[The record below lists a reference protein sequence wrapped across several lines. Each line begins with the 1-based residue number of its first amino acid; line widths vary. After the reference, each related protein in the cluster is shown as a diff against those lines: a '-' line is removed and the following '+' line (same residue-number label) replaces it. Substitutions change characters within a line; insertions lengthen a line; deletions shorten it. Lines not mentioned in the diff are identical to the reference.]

1 MSVQRLG
8 VGEHGEVKY
17 RTLADGWV
25 TASVYYRS
33 GQGRLRRIEAT
44 GDSRSAARR
53 VALKSFERTAAAG
66 GGAEY
71 GRRTTFRDVAADWLV
86 SVEEL
91 AVAGRRSPRTA
102 ALYRHALER
111 HVLPGRGELRLE
123 ELTTAR
129 IDWFVRE
136 RRRTHGYAV
145 AKLCRSVTSGVCGFA
160 VRRDAM
166 RFNPVRDVGAL
177 EVVSERQ
184 PRAMTSDEV
193 SAWLAILDRSEFA
206 REHDLPDFVRF
217 LLGTGCR
224 LGEALALTWDGV
236 DLERG
241 LVSVSATLIRVR
253 GQGMLS
259 KRPKTRAGVRVLR
272 VPTWLVELLRK
283 RRAAD
288 PESAGAVFPDSIGGH
303 RDPNNVG
310 RAHRVARTG
319 TGFEWV
325 VPHTYRKT
333 VATVLDGQGLSAR
346 TIADQL
352 GHARISMTQDIY
364 MGRRTVDES
373 AAVALELVAGLG
385 GPTPPLHNR

>member
-17 RTLADGWV
+17 RMLADGRV

-44 GDSRSAARR
+44 GESRSAARR

-71 GRRTTFRDVAADWLV
+71 GRRTTFRDVAGDWLV

-111 HVLPGRGELRLE
+111 HVLPRLGELRLE

-193 SAWLAILDRSEFA
+193 LAWLAILDRSEFA

-259 KRPKTRAGVRVLR
+259 KRPKTRAGCGCCAFRRGWWSCCVSVGLR
-272 VPTWLVELLRK
+272 IRS
-283 RRAAD
+283 RRGRCFRTR
-288 PESAGAVFPDSIGGH
+288 SVGIGI
-303 RDPNNVG
+303 
-310 RAHRVARTG
+310 RT
-319 TGFEWV
+319 TWV
-325 VPHTYRKT
+325 VCIASLGR
-333 VATVLDGQGLSAR
+333 VRGSSGWCR
-346 TIADQL
+346 TP
-352 GHARISMTQDIY
+352 T
-364 MGRRTVDES
+364 GRRWRRCWTGRV
-373 AAVALELVAGLG
+373 
-385 GPTPPLHNR
+385 